1 MREYTEPTSPLP
13 STKDSLTLNTASP
26 LKEGFEILKGHFW
39 ALIGPYLV
47 LGILGACALQGLWDI
62 IFGTAIMMGA
72 NVSLLEYKENG
83 KPFGFGRTISV
94 GFSHWWR
101 GFKIKFVTGLF
112 AGLVGL
118 AGFATIMLS
127 SLLMDNHPKTG
138 GVLLT
143 MSIVFTL
150 YACYWFLARCCL
162 AQACMAD
169 KGTSST
175 DCFNRSWDMAKANQ
189 PIIKPIFF
197 SLLGIWLGV
206 IALGI
211 ILFFINTGLA
221 QDIREGAGIAVV
233 MVSPLYC
240 VVITYQRLVMNLAY
254 QRIRNQGKVA
264 MTTGS

>member
-1 MREYTEPTSPLP
+1 MREYTDPTPPLP
-13 STKDSLTLNTASP
+13 STTDGLTLNTVSP
-26 LKEGFEILKGHFW
+26 LKEGFEILKANFW

-72 NVSLLEYKENG
+72 NVSLLEYKEKG
-83 KPFGFGRTISV
+83 TPFGFSRTISV
-94 GFSHWWR
+94 GFSHWWP
-101 GFKIKFVTGLF
+101 GFKINFVSGLF

-143 MSIVFTL
+143 ISIVFTL

-189 PIIKPIFF
+189 SIIKPILF
-197 SLLGIWLGV
+197 SFLGLWLGV
-206 IALGI
+206 IAIGI

-240 VVITYQRLVMNLAY
+240 VVISYQRLVMNLAY

-264 MTTGS
+264 MTTDS